1 MNTIRLWKR
10 RLTRQTAIKWE
21 TEKEAL
27 QQDLQ
32 RSFSLPD
39 RKMRLE
45 VENVKKPKEKSSYS
59 AMKRREA
66 RNFYLYTSPWLTG
79 FLVLTLYPVLYSFYL
94 MFTDMNLTGN
104 GKFIGLENIKYAF
117 TDDPL
122 FQKAFVNTLKYVLMF
137 VPSSIILAFFIALL
151 LSKKVKGLGFFR
163 TAFYVPYIT
172 SGVAV
177 TILWGWIYQ
186 KDYGIINYVLSL
198 FGIKGPNWLGDKNIA
213 MVSIVILSL
222 WTIGNNIIIMLAGIQ
237 DIPKSYYESAQID
250 GAGAL
255 RQTFSITLPLCT
267 PTIYFNLIVTII
279 AAFQVFQQPLILTN
293 GGPLNSTYTAAI
305 HMYNNGFLYG
315 KMGYASMMAW
325 ALFAVIMVITLVVV
339 STSKYW
345 VFYDE

>member
-1 MNTIRLWKR
+1 
-10 RLTRQTAIKWE
+10 
-21 TEKEAL
+21 
-27 QQDLQ
+27 
-32 RSFSLPD
+32 
-39 RKMRLE
+39 
-45 VENVKKPKEKSSYS
+45 
-59 AMKRREA
+59 MKRREA
-66 RNFYLYTSPWLTG
+66 RNFYLYTAPWLIG
-79 FLVLTLYPVLYSFYL
+79 FFVLTLYPIVYSFYL
-94 MFTDMNLTGN
+94 MFTDMNLTGV
-104 GKFIGLENIKYAF
+104 GKFIGLENLKYAF

-122 FQKAFVNTLKYVLMF
+122 FIKAFINTLKYVVMF
-137 VPSSIILAFFIALL
+137 VPSSIILAFFVALL

-163 TAFYVPYIT
+163 TEFYIPYIT

-177 TILWGWIYQ
+177 TILLGWIYQ

-198 FGIKGPNWLGDKNIA
+198 FGIKGVNWLGDKNIA
-213 MVSIVILSL
+213 MISIVILSL

-237 DIPKSYYESAQID
+237 DIPQSYYESAQID
-250 GAGAL
+250 GAGAI
-255 RQTFSITLPLCT
+255 RQIFSITLPLCT

-325 ALFAVIMVITLVVV
+325 SLFVVIMVITLVVI

-345 VFYDE
+345 VFYDD

>member
-1 MNTIRLWKR
+1 
-10 RLTRQTAIKWE
+10 
-21 TEKEAL
+21 
-27 QQDLQ
+27 
-32 RSFSLPD
+32 
-39 RKMRLE
+39 
-45 VENVKKPKEKSSYS
+45 
-59 AMKRREA
+59 MKRREA
-66 RNFYLYTSPWLTG
+66 RNFYLYTAPWLIG
-79 FLVLTLYPVLYSFYL
+79 FFVLTLYPIVYSFYL
-94 MFTDMNLTGN
+94 MFTDMNLTGV
-104 GKFIGLENIKYAF
+104 GKFIGLENLKYAF

-122 FQKAFVNTLKYVLMF
+122 FIKAFINTLKYVVMF
-137 VPSSIILAFFIALL
+137 VPSSIILAFFVALL

-163 TAFYVPYIT
+163 TAFYIPYIT

-198 FGIKGPNWLGDKNIA
+198 FGIKGVNWLGDKNIA
-213 MVSIVILSL
+213 MISIVILSL

-237 DIPKSYYESAQID
+237 DIPQSYYESAQID
-250 GAGAL
+250 GAGAI
-255 RQTFSITLPLCT
+255 RQIFSITLPLCT

-325 ALFAVIMVITLVVV
+325 SLFVVIMVITLVVI
-339 STSKYW
+339 STSMYW
-345 VFYDE
+345 VFYDD

>member
-1 MNTIRLWKR
+1 
-10 RLTRQTAIKWE
+10 
-21 TEKEAL
+21 
-27 QQDLQ
+27 
-32 RSFSLPD
+32 
-39 RKMRLE
+39 
-45 VENVKKPKEKSSYS
+45 
-59 AMKRREA
+59 MKRREA
-66 RNFYLYTSPWLTG
+66 RNFYLYTAPWLIG
-79 FLVLTLYPVLYSFYL
+79 FFVLTLYPIVYSFYL
-94 MFTDMNLTGN
+94 MFTDMNLTGV
-104 GKFIGLENIKYAF
+104 GKFIGLENLKYAF

-122 FQKAFVNTLKYVLMF
+122 FIKAFINTLKYVVMF
-137 VPSSIILAFFIALL
+137 VPSSIILAFFVALL

-163 TAFYVPYIT
+163 TAFYIPYIT

-198 FGIKGPNWLGDKNIA
+198 FGIKGVNWLGDKNIA
-213 MVSIVILSL
+213 MISIVILSL

-237 DIPKSYYESAQID
+237 DIPQSYYESAQID
-250 GAGAL
+250 GAGAI
-255 RQTFSITLPLCT
+255 RQIFSITLPLCT

-305 HMYNNGFLYG
+305 HMYNSGFLYG

-325 ALFAVIMVITLVVV
+325 SLFVVIMVITLVVI

-345 VFYDE
+345 VFYDD

>member
-1 MNTIRLWKR
+1 
-10 RLTRQTAIKWE
+10 
-21 TEKEAL
+21 
-27 QQDLQ
+27 
-32 RSFSLPD
+32 
-39 RKMRLE
+39 
-45 VENVKKPKEKSSYS
+45 
-59 AMKRREA
+59 MKRREA
-66 RNFYLYTSPWLTG
+66 RNLYTAPWLIG
-79 FLVLTLYPVLYSFYL
+79 FFELTLYPIVYSFYL
-94 MFTDMNLTGN
+94 MFTDMNLTGV
-104 GKFIGLENIKYAF
+104 GKFIGLENLKYAF

-122 FQKAFVNTLKYVLMF
+122 FIKAFINTLKYVVMF
-137 VPSSIILAFFIALL
+137 VPSSIILAFFVALL

-163 TAFYVPYIT
+163 TAFYIPYIT

-198 FGIKGPNWLGDKNIA
+198 FGIKGVNWLGDKNIA
-213 MVSIVILSL
+213 MISIVILSL

-237 DIPKSYYESAQID
+237 DIPQSYYESAQID
-250 GAGAL
+250 GAGAI
-255 RQTFSITLPLCT
+255 RQIFSITLPLCT

-325 ALFAVIMVITLVVV
+325 SLFVVIMVITLVVI

-345 VFYDE
+345 VFYDD

>member
-1 MNTIRLWKR
+1 
-10 RLTRQTAIKWE
+10 
-21 TEKEAL
+21 
-27 QQDLQ
+27 
-32 RSFSLPD
+32 
-39 RKMRLE
+39 
-45 VENVKKPKEKSSYS
+45 
-59 AMKRREA
+59 MKRREA
-66 RNFYLYTSPWLTG
+66 RNFYLYTAPWLIG
-79 FLVLTLYPVLYSFYL
+79 FFVLTLYPIVYSFYL
-94 MFTDMNLTGN
+94 MFTDMNLTGV
-104 GKFIGLENIKYAF
+104 GKFIGLENLKYAF

-122 FQKAFVNTLKYVLMF
+122 FIKAFINTLKYVVMF
-137 VPSSIILAFFIALL
+137 VPSSIILAFFVALL

-163 TAFYVPYIT
+163 TAFYILYIT

-198 FGIKGPNWLGDKNIA
+198 FGIKGVNWLGDKNIA
-213 MVSIVILSL
+213 MISIVILSL

-237 DIPKSYYESAQID
+237 DIPQSYYESAQID
-250 GAGAL
+250 GAGAI
-255 RQTFSITLPLCT
+255 RQIFSITLPLCT

-325 ALFAVIMVITLVVV
+325 SLFVVIMVITLVVI

-345 VFYDE
+345 VFYDD